1 MKVKLT
7 ILLLLAALI
16 HCRKP
21 DRPEQ
26 LIFRD
31 GFVVGNDTTPPQVV
45 SVTGEAGTDQLLV
58 EFTEP
63 VYTTSAGAGNLVLA
77 DFGYQ
82 DNNVTGATSLTSM
95 FEANGADRVVVITT
109 NANLIA
115 GDNGDRVTFPANS
128 IYDAAGNALAA
139 TDKLIVLT
147 IVPPTLV
154 GAETM
159 DTNRNGKIDHL
170 KLTFNKNLNDAT
182 FPNYV
187 NTSTLG
193 GVTAAWLVSG
203 FTNVRIDP
211 TIAADVDNDNIIFI
225 AWDEGA
231 VADTALK
238 PDLTTTAAPG
248 LQATTGATVNQIV
261 SGTVA
266 ETDGA
271 APVLVDATE
280 KAGEKDLVLSFSEPV
295 YTNNNATGALVLG
308 DFSFTNSNPTGATA
322 ISSITEADGSDKSI
336 TIQMDALFVNGDH
349 LTDRIA
355 VVSSEIFDTVG
366 LAAVNCQT
374 GTHCAGT
381 YITTRITSGDA
392 PVLQSAETMDIDGN
406 GKIDH
411 YKLTFDV
418 PVNDVSFPGHAGN
431 NALGTTTTQWLIAG
445 RSNVRIDTRD
455 AAPPTGPGDNVTND
469 NVIYLAFDES
479 VNACSG
485 NDISGCDSGA
495 KPDITTTATPGLS
508 DFDPTNFP
516 QLASGGVVETDKA
529 PPKLITLKGHGNATS
544 LVAYFSE
551 AVFTNTGGTGDLVAA
566 DFNYQNDNAGG
577 ATAIT
582 GLSEANGGD
591 GRVTLTTTGSFVIGD
606 DNTDDLVAATNAI
619 YDAGN
624 NALVS
629 TTPVRVV
636 PLLLSAET
644 MDINSD
650 GTIDHYKLTFSMP
663 VDDTSFPGYAGVN
676 ALGTTTT
683 TWLIA
688 NQGNVRIDTRDTA
701 PPIGPGDTG
710 TNDAVIYVEFTGS
723 SKTDMTPDLTTTTS
737 PALSPAGGTA
747 TLLQISTGDIIEQDK
762 APPAIVS
769 AIAATGTTSL
779 QLVFSERIYTNPGSG
794 DAFDIS
800 DFSYNNTNATGAA
813 SLVGLTEANGMDGKL
828 ILTLNAPFGS
838 ADHNSDQIA
847 VAVNQVFDASGN
859 EASASRNV
867 TGLPRLVGNGTVSAV
882 VENNGILYISGTFT
896 RLGRH
901 SGSAAFLNDSDGQQ
915 TVYMTERIH
924 GSVNA
929 AIPDGNGG
937 YYIGG
942 TFTQIGS
949 TTRNRIARIN
959 ADGSLHSWNPNADNS
974 VSALAL
980 SGSTLYV
987 GGTFG
992 TIGGQSRSRLAA
1004 LDTTS
1009 GSATAW
1015 NPSPNGDILA
1025 LLVSGST
1032 VYAGGTFGSI
1042 GGQARPRIAALDAST
1057 GNATAWDANAN
1068 GDVACIALSGATLY
1082 VGGGFTNIGGQAR
1095 QRIAGLDTT
1104 TASATAFNP
1113 TANISV
1119 STLAVSGS
1127 TVYAGGYFTFIGGQS
1142 RNYLAALDAST
1153 GAATAW
1159 NPNPNARV
1167 TTLVITGSTMLAG
1180 GMFTSIG
1187 GQGRYSLAALDIS
1200 TGNANSWQ
1208 PNPSDSVTTI
1218 TVSGSTVFVGGT
1230 FSSITATS
1238 RNRIA
1243 AIDVSTGE
1251 LKSWNPNSDGVV
1263 NTLAVA
1269 GTNIYAGG
1277 GFTTIG
1283 GQPRNRIAAIDATT
1297 GNATAWNPNSS
1308 STVNALLADGSTVY
1322 AGGNF
1327 SSIGG
1332 ASRNYIAALD
1342 ASTGSATT
1350 WNPNASGGIVLTIAK
1365 DGNTVYAG
1373 GSFSSIGGASRNRIA
1388 AIDATTGI
1396 ATAWNP
1402 DAGNVVHALAVSG
1415 SLVYAAGTFPS
1426 IGINV
1431 RGRMAAID
1439 AATGVATGWNPN
1451 ANGAVYTL
1459 QISGTRV
1466 FAGGDF
1472 TTIGGAS
1479 RSRIAALDISTGT
1492 ANSWNPAA
1500 NSTVNALLISGEN
1513 IYAGGAF
1520 TNVGAQSMSNFVTI
1534 DNTTGSILEY

>member
-7 ILLLLAALI
+7 TLVLLAALI

-45 SVTGEAGTDQLLV
+45 SVTGEAGTNQLLV

-63 VYTTSAGAGNLVLA
+63 VYTTSAGTGDIVLA

-82 DNNVTGATSLTSM
+82 DNNATGAGSLASM

-187 NTSTLG
+187 NTGTLG
-193 GVTAAWLVSG
+193 GVTAAWLVAG
-203 FTNVRIDP
+203 FSNVRIDP
-211 TIAADVDNDNIIFI
+211 TIAADVDNDNIIYI
-225 AWDEGA
+225 VWDEGA

-248 LQATTGATVNQIV
+248 LQATNGATVNQIV
-261 SGTVA
+261 SGTVV
-266 ETDGA
+266 ETDAA

-431 NALGTTTTQWLIAG
+431 NALGTATTQWLIAG

-529 PPKLITLKGHGNATS
+529 PATLITLKGHGNATS

-551 AVFTNTGGTGDLVAA
+551 AVFTSTGGTGNLTAA
-566 DFNYQNDNAGG
+566 DFTYQNDNAGG
-577 ATAIT
+577 ATAIA

-591 GRVTLTTTGSFVIGD
+591 GKVTLTTTGSFALAD
-606 DNTDDLVAATNAI
+606 DNVDDLVAATNAI
-619 YDAGN
+619 YDAGD
-624 NALVS
+624 NALVA
-629 TTPVRVV
+629 TAAVRVV

-650 GTIDHYKLTFSMP
+650 GVIDHYKLTFSMA
-663 VDDTSFPGYAGVN
+663 VDDSTFPGHTANG
-676 ALGTTTT
+676 LGTATTD
-683 TWLIA
+683 WLVE
-688 NQGNVRIDTRDTA
+688 NQGNIRLDTRTA
-701 PPIGPGDTG
+701 AAPNGVGDVA
-710 TNDAVIYVEFTGS
+710 NDAVIFLDFTGAS
-723 SKTDMTPDLTTTTS
+723 YTDAVPQLNTTS
-737 PALSPAGGTA
+737 SPGLRLPSCAITMMQLGTA
-747 TLLQISTGDIIEQDK
+747 DIVEQDK
-762 APPAIVS
+762 APPAILD
-769 AIAATGTTSL
+769 ADAPTGTTSL
-779 QLVFSERIYTNPGSG
+779 TLSFSERVYTTPGSG
-794 DAFDIS
+794 DTLALS
-800 DFSYNNTNATGAA
+800 DFIFTNANSVGAGSVIGLSDADA
-813 SLVGLTEANGMDGKL
+813 SDKKVT
-828 ILTLNAPFGS
+828 LTLNS
-838 ADHNSDQIA
+838 AFTAADNGTDSVSPAGNQI
-847 VAVNQVFDASGN
+847 FDA
-859 EASASRNV
+859 
-867 TGLPRLVGNGTVSAV
+867 VGNAAFANKAILGTRRYVTNGSVSTMA
-882 VENNGILYISGTFT
+882 EANGILYIGGTFT
-896 RLGRH
+896 QVSIASGNGARLDAA
-901 SGSAAFLNDSDGQQ
+901 SGILSDASVVRG
-915 TVYMTERIH
+915 TVR
-924 GSVNA
+924 VVL
-929 AIPDGNGG
+929 PDGNGG

-942 TFTQIGS
+942 DFTQINS
-949 TTRNRIARIN
+949 QTRNRIAQIDSGGN
-959 ADGSLHSWNPNADNS
+959 LTAWNPNADNT

-987 GGTFG
+987 GGAFTAIGGQTRNRIAAVDTTTGAVTAWNPNATNPVNALAVSGSTIFAAG
-992 TIGGQSRSRLAA
+992 EFTTIGGQARNRIAGVDAVTGL
-1004 LDTTS
+1004 
-1009 GSATAW
+1009 ATAW
-1015 NPSPNGDILA
+1015 NPNAGNTINTLA
-1025 LLVSGST
+1025 VSGSIVYAGGSFNTIGGQTRSRIAALDITTGLATTWNPGANSTVYALAVSAST
-1032 VYAGGTFGSI
+1032 VYAGG
-1042 GGQARPRIAALDAST
+1042 A
-1057 GNATAWDANAN
+1057 
-1068 GDVACIALSGATLY
+1068 
-1082 VGGGFTNIGGQAR
+1082 
-1095 QRIAGLDTT
+1095 
-1104 TASATAFNP
+1104 
-1113 TANISV
+1113 
-1119 STLAVSGS
+1119 
-1127 TVYAGGYFTFIGGQS
+1127 
-1142 RNYLAALDAST
+1142 
-1153 GAATAW
+1153 
-1159 NPNPNARV
+1159 
-1167 TTLVITGSTMLAG
+1167 
-1180 GMFTSIG
+1180 
-1187 GQGRYSLAALDIS
+1187 
-1200 TGNANSWQ
+1200 
-1208 PNPSDSVTTI
+1208 
-1218 TVSGSTVFVGGT
+1218 
-1230 FSSITATS
+1230 
-1238 RNRIA
+1238 
-1243 AIDVSTGE
+1243 
-1251 LKSWNPNSDGVV
+1251 
-1263 NTLAVA
+1263 
-1269 GTNIYAGG
+1269 
-1277 GFTTIG
+1277 FTTIG
-1283 GQPRNRIAAIDATT
+1283 GQPRNRIAALDAGSGVATT
-1297 GNATAWNPNSS
+1297 WNPSASDFVYALAVSGTTVYAGGDFVTIGGQSRKYVAALDTGSASATTWNPSANNTAYALAISGSTVYVGGTFLTCGIGGQQRNNIAALDVTTGLPTAWNPSANNSIFELIVS
-1308 STVNALLADGSTVY
+1308 GSTVY
-1322 AGGNF
+1322 AGGIF
-1327 SSIGG
+1327 TTIGG
-1332 ASRNYIAALD
+1332 QTRNRIAAIDMGTGLATAWNPNAGSTVIALAISGSTVYVGGNFATIGGQSRLYIAALD
-1342 ASTGSATT
+1342 ATTGLATAWNPGANSNVNVLILSGSTIYAGGLFTTIGGQTRNRIAAIDTGTGLATAWDPNASSAVNTLFLAGTT
-1350 WNPNASGGIVLTIAK
+1350 VYIGGDFTTIGGQTRSRIAAIDTGTGLATAWNPNASSSVSTLIVS
-1365 DGNTVYAG
+1365 GSTVYAG
-1373 GSFSSIGGASRNRIA
+1373 GSFSTIGGQTRSFIA
-1388 AIDATTGI
+1388 ALDIATGL

-1402 DAGNVVHALAVSG
+1402 SVNNGVSALAV
-1415 SLVYAAGTFPS
+1415 Y
-1426 IGINV
+1426 
-1431 RGRMAAID
+1431 
-1439 AATGVATGWNPN
+1439 
-1451 ANGAVYTL
+1451 
-1459 QISGTRV
+1459 
-1466 FAGGDF
+1466 
-1472 TTIGGAS
+1472 
-1479 RSRIAALDISTGT
+1479 
-1492 ANSWNPAA
+1492 
-1500 NSTVNALLISGEN
+1500 NSTV
-1513 IYAGGAF
+1513 YAGGAF
-1520 TNVGAQSMSNFVTI
+1520 L
-1534 DNTTGSILEY
+1534 TTGGLGYSHIAGINATTGNVLEY